1 MLDKLKNR
9 EAITFFYLTQLIT
22 IASLTEDGIPEVSF
36 TLLQFFVHPYGDKLW
51 SDDQSLKYLT
61 MGNYQIPQDVCTD
74 IMDIKFADFT
84 KIIPKTIEEFAEH
97 LNK

>member
-1 MLDKLKNR
+1 
-9 EAITFFYLTQLIT
+9 
-22 IASLTEDGIPEVSF
+22 
-36 TLLQFFVHPYGDKLW
+36 
-51 SDDQSLKYLT
+51 